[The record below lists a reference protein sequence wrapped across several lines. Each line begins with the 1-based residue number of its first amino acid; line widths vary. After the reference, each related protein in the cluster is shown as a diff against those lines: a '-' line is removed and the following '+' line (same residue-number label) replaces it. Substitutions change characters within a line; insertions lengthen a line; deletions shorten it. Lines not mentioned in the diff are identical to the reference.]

1 MWAIQE
7 FLPDSKTY
15 CKNPFIN
22 YFFGEKF
29 ARNLSV
35 YYSRNWGGIVSNFWF
50 GIFLGATAPI
60 GLFLGLDLDI
70 RHITFAAGNFA
81 LGLYGKD
88 FNVTTYAF
96 WISFITVF
104 LIGFFNFLVSF
115 GIIYGIGIPFEKSKY
130 GEVRLIIAEIFRYFF
145 RNPLRFFLPIR
156 SRLDERAMDLMKS
169 TNTTKTEGH

>member
-1 MWAIQE
+1 MPE
-7 FLPDSKTY
+7 TY
-15 CKNPFIN
+15 RSIIPVIGVGL
-22 YFFGEKF
+22 YPTFGLVF
-29 ARNLSV
+29 S
-35 YYSRNWGGIVSNFWF
+35 
-50 GIFLGATAPI
+50 LGATAPI
-60 GLFLGLDLDI
+60 GTFLGLDLDI

-88 FNVTTYAF
+88 FNVTTLC
-96 WISFITVF
+96 F
-104 LIGFFNFLVSF
+104 LDFLYNSLLNRILQLP
-115 GIIYGIGIPFEKSKY
+115 GKLWTIYGIGIPFEKSEY

>member
-1 MWAIQE
+1 M
-7 FLPDSKTY
+7 
-15 CKNPFIN
+15 
-22 YFFGEKF
+22 
-29 ARNLSV
+29 
-35 YYSRNWGGIVSNFWF
+35 
-50 GIFLGATAPI
+50 
-60 GLFLGLDLDI
+60 GLDLDI

-115 GIIYGIGIPFEKSKY
+115 GLSMVLAFRSRKVNM